1 MEDGALAAAAARGD
15 QQAFAMLFER
25 HRGMVYA
32 IAYKVAL
39 NADDALDITQQ
50 AFLQVARKIAGYDG
64 RGPFRAWLAVVA
76 TREALSFVRSPRRR
90 ERPVEPAEAARL
102 MEGAQMA
109 QTMQGGRTASQP
121 TPRELAGDAERRR
134 MVASAMEGLSPQ
146 QRAIVALQLRE
157 GLSPSEIAEQ
167 TGIPANQVRTQLF
180 RAVQRLKELVGTNE
194 GARK

>member
-1 MEDGALAAAAARGD
+1 LAAAAARGD
-15 QQAFAMLFER
+15 QQAFATLFER

-32 IAYKVAL
+32 IAYKVSL

-50 AFLQVARKIAGYDG
+50 SFLQVARKIAGYDG

-109 QTMQGGRTASQP
+109 QTLQGGRIDSQR
-121 TPRELAGDAERRR
+121 TPRELAGDAERLR

-146 QRAIVALQLRE
+146 QRAIVVLQLRE

-167 TGIPANQVRTQLF
+167 TGIPASQVRTQLF
-180 RAVQRLKELVGTNE
+180 RAVQRLKELVGTKE